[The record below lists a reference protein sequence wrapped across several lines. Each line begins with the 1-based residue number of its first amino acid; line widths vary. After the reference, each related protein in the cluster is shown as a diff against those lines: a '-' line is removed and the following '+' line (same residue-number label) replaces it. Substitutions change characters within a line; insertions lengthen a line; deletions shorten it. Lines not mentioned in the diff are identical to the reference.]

1 MLPAVGQVPWILS
14 RKAGGIALRFPED
27 RMSLGALTNPSI
39 EVRREA
45 ETGRKSWCGVCM
57 RTIPIR
63 FTNREGNTSSRDK
76 ID

>member
-1 MLPAVGQVPWILS
+1 MNHDYFVGVPWIPS

-45 ETGRKSWCGVCM
+45 ETGLKLVWCLHANNPNQVHKQRGEYIFK
-57 RTIPIR
+57 R
-63 FTNREGNTSSRDK
+63 
-76 ID
+76 